1 MFIVLYNIADEPNKF
16 PKNLPTDPATGNM
29 KNCEGT
35 LRDESDVLN
44 PVIWI
49 EGADPSTVSSN
60 RWNYAYI
67 PFFSR
72 YYFIREM
79 RCIRTN
85 VTQFSLHVDVLNTYA
100 NQIKTVK
107 GYCERSEN
115 IVDENIY
122 DNNAVVY
129 NRKKVWIKNGSV
141 FNKNLFSGSIANDD
155 YSIILLTSGE
165 TKA

>member
-16 PKNLPTDPATGNM
+16 PKTLPTDPTAGNM

-85 VTQFSLHVDVLNTYA
+85 VTQFLLHVDVLNTYA
-100 NQIKTVK
+100 NQLKSVK

-115 IVDENIY
+115 IVDENIV
-122 DNNAVVY
+122 DNNTIIY
-129 NRKKVWIKNGSV
+129 NTKKVLFKQGTAPSGNIFENSV
-141 FNKNLFSGSIANDD
+141 TNTN
-155 YSIILLTSGE
+155 YSIVVLTSGGA
-165 TKA
+165 T